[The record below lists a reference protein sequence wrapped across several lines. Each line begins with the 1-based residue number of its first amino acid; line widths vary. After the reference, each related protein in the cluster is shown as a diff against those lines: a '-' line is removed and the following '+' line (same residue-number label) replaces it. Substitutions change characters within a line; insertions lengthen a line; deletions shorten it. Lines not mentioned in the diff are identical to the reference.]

1 MARLYLAILA
11 LLVLA
16 QGEPQREYAD
26 PDRRFRF
33 SYPASFGEPSPGTND
48 GVGDRVAAIRFSVF
62 SSGIIGGEAA
72 LTRGFPLID
81 LQAAGGLY
89 DAIAL
94 EAFPDAMRRAIVGA
108 LQPLSTTNFCN
119 QFAVEQHLD
128 PQAAVLATLTVQQRS
143 AIASLDRMRNVSPRV
158 LRCVVEGSTV
168 VFDKEAAFVPGGPRQ
183 HVYGAV
189 RFLEAPYSTFQIV
202 RAGPAPD
209 ASVLNQ
215 MTAVVRSWALY

>member
-1 MARLYLAILA
+1 MVWWYGAMLAM
-11 LLVLA
+11 LVLP

-26 PDRRFRF
+26 PARRFRF

-48 GVGDRVAAIRFSVF
+48 GFGDRVAAFRFSVF
-62 SSGIIGGEAA
+62 SSSGIGGEAA
-72 LTRGFPLID
+72 LTRGFPVID

-94 EAFPDAMRRAIVGA
+94 EVFTEAIRRQIVGA
-108 LQPLSTTNFCN
+108 LQPLSATNFCN
-119 QFAVEQHLD
+119 QIAVEQHLD
-128 PQAAVLATLTVQQRS
+128 PQAAVFATLTAQQRS
-143 AIASLDRMRNVSPRV
+143 AIASVDRMRNVSPRV
-158 LRCVVEGSTV
+158 VRCVVEGLTV
-168 VFDKEAAFVPGGPRQ
+168 TFDKEVAFAPGGPRQ
-183 HVYGAV
+183 HVYGPV

-215 MTAVVRSWALY
+215 MTTVVRSWAR